1 MNTMNLNA
9 AGVMELNAV
18 EMREI
23 DGGWLKEVTAALVDL
38 YENWETYKASFVEG
52 YKFGYKT
59 AL

>member
-1 MNTMNLNA
+1 MNLKA